1 MVHLML
7 LRHAKSDWS
16 NEELTDKDRPLNLR
30 GQKAAPEM
38 GRWMQKHDWLPDR
51 ILCSSAKRTIETLD
65 RIQEVWRQIEN
76 RDRPIDAGIDVHFLD
91 QLYLAPP
98 QTILEEAIRYASK
111 VQSLLIIG
119 HNPGMEMLATRLSD
133 GECEMRTCSLV
144 IFEARPRWPDDW
156 WDSSSWTRVAK
167 HRA

>member
-16 NEELTDKDRPLNLR
+16 NEELSDKDRPLNPR
-30 GQKAAPEM
+30 GQRAAPEM
-38 GRWMQKHDWLPDR
+38 GRWMRKHGWLPDR

-65 RIQEVWRQIEN
+65 RIQEVWRQSEHGDH
-76 RDRPIDAGIDVHFLD
+76 RFDDGIDVHFLE
-91 QLYLAPP
+91 QLYMASP
-98 QTILEEAIRYASK
+98 QSILEEAIRYASN

-119 HNPGMEMLATRLSD
+119 HNPGMEMLARRLGD
-133 GECEMRTCSLV
+133 GDCEMRTCTLV
-144 IFEARPRWPDDW
+144 IFEAQPSWPEDW
-156 WDSSSWTRVAK
+156 WDSNSWTWVAK